1 MLDLFILDY
10 NNIWLNTKYNNNLM
24 YTVSN
29 DSLFADL
36 TSNLN
41 YVRPI
46 INVKKDLI
54 ISGGK
59 GTKSEPLVVG
69 N

>member
-1 MLDLFILDY
+1 MRKKLLYIIISLSIFVLIL
-10 NNIWLNTKYNNNLM
+10 IAINL
-24 YTVSN
+24 V
-29 DSLFADL
+29 D
-36 TSNLN
+36 
-41 YVRPI
+41 I

>member
-1 MLDLFILDY
+1 
-10 NNIWLNTKYNNNLM
+10 M